1 MNLTASSLLVQST
14 SEESSTFLI
23 KLARIAKDEWLR
35 YWTPALGMQIGHR
48 DVLIEVRAPAKVNL
62 FLEVLRRREDGFHE
76 IETLMVPLD
85 LSDTLRC
92 MLRRDGDLRVTC
104 RWTHGLQ
111 AARTAGSGWSG
122 RVWDELPEGE
132 GNLVFRA
139 LRLLQ
144 EASATDLGFEIEI
157 LKRIPSSAGLGGAS
171 SDAAAALMAANRLWR
186 LHWSVERLSEIAALV
201 GSDVPF
207 FLRGAAAV
215 CRGRGEKVE
224 TIGGFRGWWLVIV
237 RPPTGLSTARVYREC
252 CVATSSLA
260 DVDRSSACGDS
271 NQLAGGPRSAL
282 GLCEAAARDD
292 LVGVARQLFNRLQ
305 VAAERQS
312 PWIGR
317 LASVFGSMDC
327 LGHQMSGSGSSYFG
341 ICRHAGHARRLAG
354 RLRSADLG
362 AVFVAA
368 TQGIGPCRR
377 RVA

>member
-1 MNLTASSLLVQST
+1 
-14 SEESSTFLI
+14 
-23 KLARIAKDEWLR
+23 
-35 YWTPALGMQIGHR
+35 MQIGHR
-48 DVLIEVRAPAKVNL
+48 DALIEVRAPAKVNL

-85 LSDTLRC
+85 LSDSLRC
-92 MLRRDGDLRVTC
+92 LLRQDGDLRVTC

-111 AARTAGSGWSG
+111 ATRAARSGSSG

-139 LRLLQ
+139 LRLLK
-144 EASATDLGFEIEI
+144 EASATALGMDIEI

-186 LHWSVERLSEIAALV
+186 LEWSVERLSEIAAMV

-207 FLRGAAAV
+207 FLRGTAAV
-215 CRGRGEKVE
+215 CRGRGEQVE
-224 TIGGFRGWWLVIV
+224 TVGGFRGWWLVIV
-237 RPPTGLSTARVYREC
+237 RPPTGLSTARVYQEC
-252 CVATSSLA
+252 RAASSPLA
-260 DVDRSSACGDS
+260 VSDQESASDRFGRM
-271 NQLAGGPRSAL
+271 AGGQRSAV

-292 LVGVARQLFNRLQ
+292 LVAVARQLFNRLQ
-305 VAAERQS
+305 LAAERQS

-317 LASVFGSMDC
+317 LASVFDSMDC

-362 AVFVAA
+362 AVFVTA